1 MEIIMRKIPVIAILA
16 AIAATF
22 AVPASAQPT
31 RVWLSGT
38 GVDSGTC
45 PRQSPCHTLTYA
57 HGQVAPGG
65 EISIMDPGGYG
76 TVVITKAVSI
86 VSDSGSGEAGVA
98 NFSGDMITVNAGAS
112 DVVIL
117 RGLVIDGLNSA
128 ANGIKFNSGAALHV
142 QNSLIKNVRGS
153 GGVGINFTP
162 SGSSDLMVTDTTVVN
177 NNGVN
182 GIGILVN
189 PTGAG
194 LVRAT
199 FNRVTAEQNGDGI
212 KVDAS
217 SSTGTIRTTV
227 RDSVV
232 STNAGSGVWTRSPG
246 SAAATTFVVNSS
258 VNQNALVGITADSPN
273 ANVAV
278 MGSTIQGNMIG
289 ISAPGGGRL
298 YTYKNN
304 ALNFNFSSD
313 GAFPNV
319 LTLN

>member
-1 MEIIMRKIPVIAILA
+1 MIMRKIPLLA
-16 AIAATF
+16 LLASLAATF
-22 AVPASAQPT
+22 AVPAAAQPT
-31 RVWLSGT
+31 RVWLSGV

-57 HGQVAPGG
+57 HGQVAAGG
-65 EISIMDPGGYG
+65 EITILDPGGYG
-76 TVVITKAVSI
+76 TVVVTKAVSI
-86 VSDSGSGEAGVA
+86 VSDSGSGEAGIA

-128 ANGIKFNSGAALHV
+128 ANGIHFNSGAALHV
-142 QNSLIKNVRGS
+142 QNCLIKNVRGS

-162 SGSSDLMVTDTTVVN
+162 SASSDLMVTDTTVVN
-177 NNGVN
+177 NNGFN
-182 GIGILVN
+182 GIGIQIN
-189 PTGAG
+189 PAGSG

-199 FNRVTAEQNGDGI
+199 LNRVTVEQNNGGI
-212 KVDAS
+212 KVDGSA
-217 SSTGTIRTTV
+217 STGTIRTTV

-232 STNAGSGVWTRSPG
+232 STNSGMGLWTRAPG
-246 SAAATTFVVNSS
+246 SAVATTLIVNSS
-258 VNQNALVGITADSPN
+258 VNQNGLDGITADSPN

-278 MGSTIQGNMIG
+278 MSSTIMGNMTG
-289 ISAPGGGRL
+289 ISAPGGGKM
-298 YTYKNN
+298 YTYRNN

>member
-1 MEIIMRKIPVIAILA
+1 MIMRKIPLFVLLA
-16 AIAATF
+16 SFAATF
-22 AVPASAQPT
+22 AVPAAAQPT
-31 RVWLSGT
+31 RVWLSGV

-117 RGLVIDGLNSA
+117 RGLVIDVLNSA
-128 ANGIKFNSGAALHV
+128 ANGIHFNTGAALHV
-142 QNSLIKNVRGS
+142 QNCLIKNVRGS
-153 GGVGINFTP
+153 GGIGINFTP
-162 SGSSDLMVTDTTVVN
+162 SASSDLMVTDTTVIN
-177 NNGVN
+177 NNAFN
-182 GIGILVN
+182 GIGIQVN
-189 PTGAG
+189 PTGSG
-194 LVRAT
+194 LVRT
-199 FNRVTAEQNGDGI
+199 TLNRVTVEQNNTGI

-217 SSTGTIRTTV
+217 SSTGTLRTTV

-232 STNAGSGVWTRSPG
+232 STNSGTGLWTRAPG
-246 SAAATTFVVNSS
+246 SAAATTLVVNSS
-258 VNQNALVGITADSPN
+258 VNQNGLDGITADSPN

-278 MGSTIQGNMIG
+278 MNSTIMGNMTG